1 MDTNIET
8 EDKIKTIVVGQD
20 EVVDAVDRI
29 FKIFTM
35 SEAVIRPHFFLTG
48 DSGSGKTFITS
59 ILANKYKLKI
69 IKINGAALTKEG
81 TSGNS
86 VSKALAPLLTN
97 DGKPTIV
104 FVDEYDKLF
113 VSGNSNDSHAHETT
127 VGVQNEFLT
136 ILEDNQASV
145 FGDYGKYTNVKI
157 ANCLFIFAGS
167 FNNEPNINL
176 DRLLELGVKREF
188 IGRVSLVFNTKPLQ
202 LEDLIRILNTSKL
215 LDNYCKLFNKNVE
228 DVKKIIIEYL
238 QKYIDFNVIGA
249 RMLNSII
256 HTYFIT
262 GKLPEN
268 KEEQV
273 VFTKSLS
280 FETKDDSFHDDNI
293 DNPNKLYDDLI

>member
-1 MDTNIET
+1 MNNIET
-8 EDKIKTIVVGQD
+8 EDKVKTIVVGQD

-48 DSGSGKTFITS
+48 DSGSGKTFITT
-59 ILANKYKLKI
+59 ILARKYKLNI

-97 DGKPTIV
+97 DGNKPTII

-145 FGDYGKYTNVKI
+145 FGDYGKYTNVKV

-238 QKYIDFNVIGA
+238 QKYIDYNTIGA

-262 GKLPEN
+262 GRLPEN

-273 VFTKSLS
+273 VFTRNLS
-280 FETKDDSFHDDNI
+280 FETNRDENFDD
-293 DNPNKLYDDLI
+293 PNKLYDDLV